1 MNTPQN
7 TLRLLPW
14 VNELGRPCYAE
25 EGGSVSQYAD
35 SVERQQLDTGS
46 DVLRMSND
54 VLAEKASET
63 ELRFVAQRLSESLR
77 DALRVAESR
86 GTRLSTLSDKL
97 DEETRHPIKRHRTW
111 RRRLRTALR
120 LRHP

>member
-1 MNTPQN
+1 MNTPQR

-25 EGGSVSQYAD
+25 DGGSVSQYAD
-35 SVERQQLDTGS
+35 FVEHQQLDTGS

-54 VLAEKASET
+54 VLTEKASET
-63 ELRFVAQRLSESLR
+63 ELRFVALRLSECLR

-86 GTRLSTLSDKL
+86 GERLSTLSEERD
-97 DEETRHPIKRHRTW
+97 DEKQRPTKRQRAW
-111 RRRLRTALR
+111 PRRVRTALKIR
-120 LRHP
+120 RP